1 MGSSRYNASW
11 RELLASPPRQ
21 SHVVQIY
28 DCHDFVASAVGHFA
42 AEGLQLGE
50 AVLLVGSDG
59 HLAGVRRALARGGVD
74 AEAAA
79 RHGQLIFSDV
89 HQALRST
96 CPNGTVEPAL
106 YDAMFSGAI
115 QKACG
120 DGKFATLRCWG
131 EMSSTLY
138 HQGDRQGALEIEKLA
153 QGITRKYR
161 IPIHCSFLCDRFDSL
176 AYNGMQEMCSCH
188 SHVIPADDYVQ
199 HRLAVNRAI
208 VEVVGG
214 IRGSLLQS
222 LSTWKG
228 LDCDLPSSQAVLF
241 WLRES
246 LPEHFDEVLARA
258 KAYQAQAS
266 SDPERSFS
274 T

>member
-1 MGSSRYNASW
+1 
-11 RELLASPPRQ
+11 LLASPPRA

-50 AVLLVGSDG
+50 AVLLVGSDE
-59 HLAGVRRALARGGVD
+59 HLAGVRGSLERRGVD

-79 RHGQLIFSDV
+79 RRGQLIFSDV
-89 HQALRST
+89 HQALRLT
-96 CPNGTVEPAL
+96 CPSGTVEPAL
-106 YDAMFSGAI
+106 YDAMFSGEI

-120 DGKFATLRCWG
+120 DGKFASLRCWG

-138 HQGDRQGALEIEKLA
+138 HQGDRQGAIQLEKLA
-153 QGITRKYR
+153 QAAITKYGIS
-161 IPIHCSFLCDRFDSL
+161 IVCSFLCDRFDSL
-176 AYNGMQEMCSCH
+176 AYSGMHEMCSCH
-188 SHVIPADDYVQ
+188 SHVIPAEDYVQ

-208 VEVVGG
+208 VDVVGG

-228 LDCDLPSSQAVLF
+228 LDCDLPSSQALLF

-246 LPEHFDEVLARA
+246 LPEHFEDVLARA
-258 KAYQAQAS
+258 KAYQANAS
-266 SDPERSFS
+266 SEGEGSFS